1 MSSLALTHARFQ
13 LTGDAAD
20 PDRAGRQR
28 VLPGRLDALLRGA
41 VRRRRPGRRHLRHR
55 VDGHVRRDDAR
66 NLFQYGIGVAED
78 RAQPWDPYTRTL
90 PAGPGPRFAGRI
102 LAGLALMTIS
112 LIPVVV
118 IAALLTAATVTAAG
132 VRWLAFGARVVIAV
146 PFILMGLAIGY
157 ALPSKAAIVVAQV
170 LFFPLAF
177 GGGLMTAPGDAPG
190 FVEDIAPY
198 LPTGGAAR
206 ADVGGGRRLPV
217 RSVVDARAGRWT
229 VVLAGV
235 AVWAYRRDEGRRFS

>member
-13 LTGDAAD
+13 LLETVRIPIALIGSAFFPAASMLFFVVPFVGGDPVYATYAT
-20 PDRAGRQR
+20 ASM
-28 VLPGRLDALLRGA
+28 VTFA
-41 VRRRRPGRRHLRHR
+41 VMST
-55 VDGHVRRDDAR
+55 

-90 PAGPGPRFAGRI
+90 PVGSGPRFLGRI
-102 LAGLALMTIS
+102 LAGGVLMAIS
-112 LIPVVV
+112 LVPVVL
-118 IAALLTAATVTAAG
+118 IAALLTKATITPLAFLA
-132 VRWLAFGARVVIAV
+132 AFGATFLIAI
-146 PFILMGLAIGY
+146 PFILMGLGVGY
-157 ALPSKAAIVVAQV
+157 SLPSKAAIVVAQL

-177 GGGLMTAPGDAPG
+177 GGGLMTAPGAAPG
-190 FVEDIAPY
+190 FVENIAPY

-206 ADVGGGRRLPV
+206 LMWAAVGDFPFDLSSTLALVG
-217 RSVVDARAGRWT
+217 WT